1 MLLEVKAGSIAVT
14 TFLLTLPLF
23 LLQVPTT
30 GLDLFQIADKVGVIG
45 ILLYMSYTLN
55 KRMETMFVSFQTT
68 LKEEREKSDKI
79 QSDLIAKVIDLATKQ
94 TEK

>member
-1 MLLEVKAGSIAVT
+1 MLLEIKAGAITLS

-23 LLQVPTT
+23 LLQAPIN
-30 GLDLFQIADKVGVIG
+30 LDFLQIADKIGVIG

-55 KRMETMFVSFQTT
+55 KRMEVMFASFQTT

-79 QSDLIAKVIDLATKQ
+79 QSDLIEKVIQLATK
-94 TEK
+94 EK